1 VSVTT
6 STQADRGGS
15 AVPPGLTTS
24 ERILVGAAE
33 MTAGIGWS
41 GVTMAGLAERVGV
54 SRQTVYNEWG
64 NRDRLAEAMVLRELG
79 AFLDQVDAGFDT
91 HPSDVRAG
99 TRAAID
105 SVLGL
110 ARVNPL
116 LRAIVTATH
125 GAETELVPLLT
136 TRADVV
142 IAVASERVRDRL
154 RMYVEVDEARLRTV
168 ADLLVRTVLSH
179 VMQPSPDTSDV
190 ARALAE
196 ATDLLLASERT

>member
-1 VSVTT
+1 M
-6 STQADRGGS
+6 
-15 AVPPGLTTS
+15 AVVEVATG
-24 ERILVGAAE
+24 ERILAAAAE
-33 MTAGIGWS
+33 MTSEVGWS
-41 GVTMAGLAERVGV
+41 GVTMAALAERVGV

-64 NRDRLAEAMVLRELG
+64 SRDRLAEAMVLRELG
-79 AFLDQVDAGFDT
+79 AFLDQVDAGFDA
-91 HPSDVRAG
+91 HPRDLRAG
-99 TRAAID
+99 TQAAID
-105 SVLGL
+105 NVLDL
-110 ARVNPL
+110 ARTNPL

-154 RMYVEVDEARLRTV
+154 RVYVDVDETVLRAT

-179 VMQPSPDTSDV
+179 VMQPSADTAHA

-196 ATDLLLASERT
+196 ATDILLASERT